1 MPDCCGTEVENDKVA
16 LAAVVDVVADNLHGA
31 DDAVEV
37 AADWCND
44 VGAVAA
50 AVGNDVAPVT
60 LAVVAHT
67 WAVPGCSKMS
77 PHSPQQWLVA
87 PGQGWEFVGL
97 RT

>member
-1 MPDCCGTEVENDKVA
+1 MPDCCGTEVENDKVVLVA
-16 LAAVVDVVADNLHGA
+16 VADTLHGA

-50 AVGNDVAPVT
+50 VGNDVAPVT

-67 WAVPGCSKMS
+67 WAGPGCSTRS

-87 PGQGWEFVGL
+87 LVQGWGFVVL